1 MAASPSAL
9 PRRLSAEDRREQI
22 LTAAARL
29 FIGRGFESVTVADL
43 AHELQTSRPTIY
55 TYFPSTEAMLDALL
69 EQRLGELLASLGPLL
84 AELPAAQE
92 EGRMIPAVFGL
103 LAAQGDTLRLL
114 HSGGAPTF
122 QARRN
127 AFLTELGERLTALLP
142 PESLVRRD
150 PHLLLL
156 LTSLLDA
163 LALRVTTDPA
173 LDVPALTRSL
183 STFVLGGARALVGE
197 EDGPR

>member
-1 MAASPSAL
+1 M
-9 PRRLSAEDRREQI
+9 
-22 LTAAARL
+22 
-29 FIGRGFESVTVADL
+29 
-43 AHELQTSRPTIY
+43 
-55 TYFPSTEAMLDALL
+55 
-69 EQRLGELLASLGPLL
+69 
-84 AELPAAQE
+84 
-92 EGRMIPAVFGL
+92 
-103 LAAQGDTLRLL
+103 
-114 HSGGAPTF
+114 
-122 QARRN
+122 
-127 AFLTELGERLTALLP
+127 
-142 PESLVRRD
+142 RRD

>member
-1 MAASPSAL
+1 MAVSPSAL

-22 LTAAARL
+22 LAAAARL

-43 AHELQTSRPTIY
+43 AQELQTSRPTIY

-69 EQRLGELLASLGPLL
+69 ERRLGDLLASLGPLL
-84 AELPAAQE
+84 AELPPAPGE
-92 EGRMIPAVFGL
+92 RRIIPAVFGL
-103 LAAQGDTLRLL
+103 LAAQSDTLRLL

-127 AFLTELGERLTALLP
+127 AFLTELGDRLTALLP

-197 EDGPR
+197 GEEV